1 MIDNNIINDIKIKK
15 LLKHLNELIRL
26 MEFIIKL

>member
-26 MEFIIKL
+26 MKFIIKL

>member
-26 MEFIIKL
+26 KKFII

>member
-15 LLKHLNELIRL
+15 LLKHSNELIRL